1 VLVILSDTVGV
12 SVGDLFLGAF
22 IPGLMMSGSYA
33 LYVLAVGFFK
43 PSAAPALPPEA
54 RTLQGWSL
62 IRRTLR
68 AVVPPIALIFIVL
81 GSVFFGIATPT
92 EAGAVGAVGACVLA
106 AFNRRF
112 NWKLLK
118 DAAHATSRIVG
129 LVVIILF
136 CSSFFSLVFD
146 GLGGKGYITN
156 MLVNLPGGVI
166 GYMIVANIAIFLL
179 GVFLEFTEICYI
191 AMPLLTPAA
200 SVLGI
205 DLVWFSIVM
214 AINLQT
220 AFISPP
226 VGFSLFYMQSVV
238 PKEISTIQI
247 HKSAIP
253 FLVLQVIVL
262 AVVIAFPQTVR
273 WLVDISFK

>member
-1 VLVILSDTVGV
+1 ML
-12 SVGDLFLGAF
+12 
-22 IPGLMMSGSYA
+22 SGSYA
-33 LYVLAVGFFK
+33 IYVLIVAWLK
-43 PSAAPALPPEA
+43 PELAPALPPEA
-54 RTLQGWSL
+54 RTLRGWPL
-62 IRRTLR
+62 LRRTLR
-68 AVVPPIALIFIVL
+68 AVFPPIALIFIVL

-92 EAGAVGAVGACVLA
+92 EAGAVGAVGACILA
-106 AFNRRF
+106 AFNRRL

-118 DAAHATSRIVG
+118 DSAHATARIVG

-136 CSSFFSLVFD
+136 CSSFFSTVFD
-146 GLGGKGYITN
+146 GLGGKVYITN
-156 MLVNLPGGVI
+156 LLANLPGGVI
-166 GYMIVANIAIFLL
+166 AYMIVANIVIFLL

-191 AMPLLTPAA
+191 AMPLLVPAA
-200 SVLGI
+200 SLLGI

-238 PKEISTIQI
+238 PKEITTWQI

-253 FLVLQVIVL
+253 FMVLQVIVL
-262 AVVIAFPQTVR
+262 ALVIIFPQTVF
-273 WLVDISFK
+273 WLVNMSFK

>member
-1 VLVILSDTVGV
+1 
-12 SVGDLFLGAF
+12 
-22 IPGLMMSGSYA
+22 MS
-33 LYVLAVGFFK
+33 
-43 PSAAPALPPEA
+43 
-54 RTLQGWSL
+54 
-62 IRRTLR
+62 
-68 AVVPPIALIFIVL
+68 
-81 GSVFFGIATPT
+81 
-92 EAGAVGAVGACVLA
+92 LA
-106 AFNRRF
+106 AFNRRL

-118 DAAHATSRIVG
+118 DAAHSTSRIVA

-146 GLGGKGYITN
+146 GLGGKGYVTN
-156 MLVNLPGGVI
+156 LLVNTPGGVI
-166 GYMIVANIAIFLL
+166 GFMIVANIAIFLL

-191 AMPLLTPAA
+191 AMPLLAPAA
-200 SVLGI
+200 SALGI

-214 AINLQT
+214 AVNLQT

-253 FLVLQVIVL
+253 FYGAASDRLGSGDCLSANGNVVGESFVQVNRQTD
-262 AVVIAFPQTVR
+262 AVSQGVPLRSGVR
-273 WLVDISFK
+273 ENRVGLWLKKKHREPLRETPVFCSCVRYYLMLL